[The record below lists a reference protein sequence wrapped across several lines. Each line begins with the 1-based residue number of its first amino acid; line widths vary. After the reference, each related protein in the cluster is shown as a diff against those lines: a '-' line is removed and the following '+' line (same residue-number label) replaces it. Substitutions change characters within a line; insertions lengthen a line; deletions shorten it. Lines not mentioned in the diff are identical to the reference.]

1 MANAKRRLTLL
12 TTSAKPTLISLR
24 QRATTLLLFGC
35 QVPGSTGKGSG
46 PLPAS
51 LLSQMLLSGVLF
63 CGVLFCGV
71 LLGGFTGAA
80 AAEAKAGQSRLRL
93 RASCPLVV
101 PPQDAELQP
110 LRLHP
115 SQVAGKNARGCLSPA
130 DAIYAADG
138 CPERLCDRNAG
149 VIQLPPLP

>member
-1 MANAKRRLTLL
+1 
-12 TTSAKPTLISLR
+12 
-24 QRATTLLLFGC
+24 
-35 QVPGSTGKGSG
+35 
-46 PLPAS
+46 
-51 LLSQMLLSGVLF
+51 MLLS
-63 CGVLFCGV
+63 GVLFCGV